1 VKEASHTIFVMG
13 LLLMAHLDQD
23 VQPFPP
29 LAKGFACLTI
39 DVNMQGCC
47 DTNDSSEP
55 DYGLSIYLLCFYWTK
70 GFHIGVIVFKF
81 QSGLLGH
88 AHRMTHN
95 LVAQAITCMAI
106 GA

>member
-1 VKEASHTIFVMG
+1 MIPLNPIMG
-13 LLLMAHLDQD
+13 IRYT
-23 VQPFPP
+23 F
-29 LAKGFACLTI
+29 
-39 DVNMQGCC
+39 
-47 DTNDSSEP
+47 
-55 DYGLSIYLLCFYWTK
+55 LCFYWTK